1 VFEIGNS
8 LREARLRQGLD
19 LAEIEQA
26 TKIRSRYLRALEEE
40 QFELLPAQTYVKGF
54 LKAYADQLG
63 LDGDLY
69 VEEFNSRFAAEE
81 EPAQHPGRG
90 GGGSSPGPMR
100 FLSSAVLMALTA
112 IGLATVLV
120 VAAWRFGATDEPED
134 IPGLPPAAEQSAEQT
149 TRAQRAQRAQPRSKA
164 AAARR
169 PVRVRAWAVN
179 GRCWLEIHRGSETGE
194 LLYQGTLEQ
203 GRSTAPF
210 SGRRLW
216 IAVGAPANIVIRVNG
231 KRVAMPRGSTVPREI
246 VVDRNGAALART

>member
-1 VFEIGNS
+1 MFEIGNS

-69 VEEFNSRFAAEE
+69 VEEFNSRYATEE
-81 EPAQHPGRG
+81 EPVQHGRG
-90 GGGSSPGPMR
+90 GGGRGSWPAPMR
-100 FLSSAVLMALTA
+100 LQSSAVLISLTA
-112 IGLATVLV
+112 IGLAGALV
-120 VAAWRFGATDEPED
+120 VAAWRFGATDEPDD
-134 IPGLPPAAEQSAEQT
+134 IPGLPPAAQQSPKET
-149 TRAQRAQRAQPRSKA
+149 TKAQRTQQRRSKRVA
-164 AAARR
+164 ANR
-169 PVRVRAWAVN
+169 PIRLVASAVG

-210 SGRRLW
+210 TGRRLW
-216 IAVGAPANIVIRVNG
+216 IAVGAPANVVIKLNGRRVS
-231 KRVAMPRGSTVPREI
+231 VPRGSTVPREI